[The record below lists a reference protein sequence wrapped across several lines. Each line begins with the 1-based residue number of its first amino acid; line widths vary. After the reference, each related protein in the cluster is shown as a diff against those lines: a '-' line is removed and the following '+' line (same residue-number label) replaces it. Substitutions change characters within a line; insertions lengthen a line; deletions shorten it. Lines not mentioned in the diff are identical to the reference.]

1 MEISRLNP
9 THIEELTELWGEC
22 FVIPYE
28 QASLWVDEK
37 SIRNCIGAFEKGRLV
52 SVLSISSFESYI
64 RGKVLPLSGI
74 GGVATLPEYRGKK
87 YVHDLLS
94 EAIKISK
101 EKGMVFSAL
110 YPFSFGFYR
119 NFGWELAGFR
129 RRYKIETDNLPKF
142 PEVENVKKISLADWK
157 TVKNIYEKFACQFTG
172 PLKRTEERWES
183 VIFGTKDL
191 TYLYVW
197 EDKEREGYVLYTIE
211 RTPVNR
217 IVVKEM
223 ISLSTSA
230 YKGLLGLFS
239 RQSMSI
245 QEVEWTT
252 PLEDDLNF
260 ILPNPRVNCQIEP
273 TFMLRIIDL
282 EKAIKKLPF
291 PMEVKEKIKIK
302 VIDPNANWND
312 GIWKLEIKDGK
323 GNIEKSEDWDIS
335 LNITTLCQIISGI
348 LSPQKAYKLKTI
360 DVKNTE
366 SLEKLERIFP
376 TYPTFCWDYF

>member
-1 MEISRLNP
+1 
-9 THIEELTELWGEC
+9 
-22 FVIPYE
+22 
-28 QASLWVDEK
+28 
-37 SIRNCIGAFEKGRLV
+37 
-52 SVLSISSFESYI
+52 
-64 RGKVLPLSGI
+64 
-74 GGVATLPEYRGKK
+74 
-87 YVHDLLS
+87 
-94 EAIKISK
+94 
-101 EKGMVFSAL
+101 
-110 YPFSFGFYR
+110 
-119 NFGWELAGFR
+119 
-129 RRYKIETDNLPKF
+129 
-142 PEVENVKKISLADWK
+142 
-157 TVKNIYEKFACQFTG
+157 
-172 PLKRTEERWES
+172 
-183 VIFGTKDL
+183 
-191 TYLYVW
+191 
-197 EDKEREGYVLYTIE
+197 
-211 RTPVNR
+211 
-217 IVVKEM
+217 
-223 ISLSTSA
+223 
-230 YKGLLGLFS
+230 
-239 RQSMSI
+239 MSI